1 MNKKNIS
8 IAIIGI
14 LGILSLLVA
23 AILLALKIIPAYFSK
38 ETQNVFN
45 KITSCSLI
53 LLIIFCIC
61 SFFAYLFQEKDFSN
75 YLLKNCQTLLN
86 WIKEHQKNLISICFA
101 LTIISADVHILLW
114 VAALYLSIII
124 TIA

>member
-8 IAIIGI
+8 IEIIVI
-14 LGILSLLVA
+14 LGILSFLVV
-23 AILLALKIIPAYFSK
+23 AILLALKIIPAHLNGNI
-38 ETQNVFN
+38 QNIFN
-45 KITSCSLI
+45 KITLCSLI
-53 LLIIFCIC
+53 LLMIFCLC
-61 SFFAYLFQEKDFSN
+61 SFLAYLLQEKNFSN
-75 YLLKNCQTLLN
+75 YILKRFQTLLN
-86 WIKEHQKNLISICFA
+86 WVKEHQKNLISICLA

>member
-1 MNKKNIS
+1 MNKKS
-8 IAIIGI
+8 TAIVII
-14 LGILSLLVA
+14 FVNGILSWLVV
-23 AILLALKIIPAYFSK
+23 AILLALKIIPAHFNK

-45 KITSCSLI
+45 KITFCSLI
-53 LLIIFCIC
+53 LLIIFCGC
-61 SFFAYLFQEKDFSN
+61 SFLAYLFQEKNFSN
-75 YLLKNCQTLLN
+75 YILKGFQTLLN
-86 WIKEHQKNLISICFA
+86 WVKEHQKNLISICFA